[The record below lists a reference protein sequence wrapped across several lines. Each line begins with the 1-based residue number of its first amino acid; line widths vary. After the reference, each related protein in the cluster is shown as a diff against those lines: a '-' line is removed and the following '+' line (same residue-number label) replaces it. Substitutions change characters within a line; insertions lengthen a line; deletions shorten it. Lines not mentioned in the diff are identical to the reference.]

1 MRQIPSG
8 DVPRSDRVISILPY
22 SRERKPEWD
31 EFVGTARNGLF
42 QFYRDYMD
50 YHADRF
56 SDASLMLYDEG
67 RLCAL
72 FPASASGKVL
82 SSHGGLT
89 FGGVIS
95 GSRMTAHAMLSSI
108 DKIVEHAHTL
118 HISKIHYKAIPF
130 PFCRLPAQEDLYALF
145 VAGARLVRRDL
156 SSVIRLDGR
165 LGFAKG
171 KKLGIGKARKAGVTV
186 SDAGDLGSF
195 MPILADALTRHGV
208 RPTHTLEE
216 IRLLQSRFPGNI
228 RCVEAR
234 SREGTTLAGVVM
246 YEYGHTA
253 HVQYMANSEEG
264 REAGA
269 LDLLVDYLVNE
280 FYPTRAEYFSFGIS
294 TEQEGRYLNTGLC
307 AQKEMFGA
315 RAVVHD
321 HYELDVSPS

>member
-1 MRQIPSG
+1 MPSC
-8 DVPRSDRVISILPY
+8 DVPGPDRVISILPY
-22 SRERKPEWD
+22 SRERKSEWD
-31 EFVGTARNGLF
+31 EFVSTAKNGLF

-50 YHADRF
+50 YHAERF

-72 FPASASGKVL
+72 FPASVSGNVL

-95 GSRMTAHAMLSSI
+95 SSRMTASGMLSSI
-108 DKIVEHAHTL
+108 GKIIEHARAL
-118 HISKIHYKAIPF
+118 RISRIHYKAIPF

-145 VAGARLVRRDL
+145 VVRARLVRRDL

-171 KKLGIGKARKAGVTV
+171 KKLGIGKARKAGVIV
-186 SDAGDLGSF
+186 SEAGDLGSF

-216 IRLLQSRFPGNI
+216 IALLQSRFPGNI
-228 RCVEAR
+228 RCLEAR
-234 SREGTTLAGVVM
+234 NGDGTALAGVVM
-246 YEYGHTA
+246 YEYGRAA

-269 LDLLVDYLVNE
+269 LDRLVDYLVNE
-280 FYPTRAEYFSFGIS
+280 FYPSRAEYFSFGIS
-294 TEQEGRYLNTGLC
+294 TEQDGRYLNTGLC

-315 RAVVHD
+315 RSVVHD